1 MTREWIRFYIM
12 GDKND
17 DDEKKRARTDKRKEA
32 NKMEGDNLSHRYTW
46 GEHKERA
53 QKSKCMSHNR
63 ETNLLQISIIQRTLF
78 PSGYSFLLS
87 SRTHIHPFVR
97 FDTLECKDIRAEFCL
112 SPKISFSR
120 HILIGISFWC
130 CHFPL
135 SLFVPSLLSQLLFF
149 FLFHRCLHNFMCSL

>member
-1 MTREWIRFYIM
+1 MD
-12 GDKND
+12 DKND

-32 NKMEGDNLSHRYTW
+32 NKMEGDNLSHRYTR
-46 GEHKERA
+46 GEHKNQNA
-53 QKSKCMSHNR
+53 CHTIVQ
-63 ETNLLQISIIQRTLF
+63 TNLLQISIIQRTLF

-120 HILIGISFWC
+120 HILIGISF
-130 CHFPL
+130 
-135 SLFVPSLLSQLLFF
+135 
-149 FLFHRCLHNFMCSL
+149 